1 MLDSKLATDILV
13 AVDERFGSQV
23 AFTQEFKLL
32 TGPASAGVA
41 YK

>member
-1 MLDSKLATDILV
+1 MLDSKPATDILV

-23 AFTQEFKLL
+23 AFTRELKLL
-32 TGPASAGVA
+32 TGPARAGVA